1 MTTLVCRRWSEQE
14 FLSNR
19 AAWNALRARSD
30 GDPLFMS
37 WEWQHCW
44 WRRHAQMLAAEL
56 IVLAVETPAGDLVG
70 LAPFFAHASRH
81 AGLVRTRRLELI
93 GNAWR
98 LGSVIFSEYLDVLA
112 DGAHRAEVAAALQA
126 QLAREAWDE
135 IVFSNV
141 RAGSFARSLAAPLA
155 MPGYARQPESMTAWS
170 IALPASFDAFAA
182 FAASLESNTR
192 RKLLHQ
198 RAKLPQA
205 QFIEL
210 DPSQWP
216 GALER
221 LEQRVA
227 VRWKR
232 AQDPRTSAFHG
243 DIAGSLP
250 VDAVRLTELRSGSQV
265 VSTMFNIRMNG
276 TEYYLQSAFDGSFAR
291 GLSPGYLHLG
301 YAIEAACRDGLA
313 RFDLLAGR
321 GLHRDYKRDLAAVG
335 ASLTTV
341 HLLRHPAL
349 RALFRAADLL
359 RGRTDITSRA

>member
-1 MTTLVCRRWSEQE
+1 
-14 FLSNR
+14 
-19 AAWNALRARSD
+19 
-30 GDPLFMS
+30 MS

-44 WRRHAQMLAAEL
+44 WRRHAEMLAAEL
-56 IVLAVETPAGDLVG
+56 NVLAVETPSGELAG
-70 LAPFFAHASRH
+70 LAPFFTHASRH

-98 LGSVIFSEYLDVLA
+98 LGAVIFSEYLDVLA
-112 DGAHRAEVAAALQA
+112 DRARRAEVAAALQA

-141 RAGSFARSLAAPLA
+141 RAESFVHSLAAPGAL
-155 MPGYARQPESMTAWS
+155 PGYARQPESLTAWS
-170 IALPASFDAFAA
+170 IPLPASFDA

-205 QFIEL
+205 QFVEL
-210 DPSQWP
+210 DPPQWP

-250 VDAVRLTELRSGSQV
+250 PEAVRLTELRSGSQV
-265 VSTMFNIRMNG
+265 VSTMFNLRMNG

-321 GLHRDYKRDLAAVG
+321 GLHRDYKRDLSASG
-335 ASLTTV
+335 APLITV
-341 HLLRHPAL
+341 QVVRHPAL